1 MCVRVFYKLYGMLQ
15 SDRTALMQQSSE
27 WSVKSISS
35 ASLGTNCH
43 EWNWKKDTDA
53 QHTIIFIKVV
63 RLTCLSSADVV
74 LSLVAFSDIEM
85 SW

>member
-1 MCVRVFYKLYGMLQ
+1 MCARAFYKLYGMLQ
-15 SDRTALMQQSSE
+15 SDMTALMQQSSE

-43 EWNWKKDTDA
+43 EWSWKKVTEA
-53 QHTIIFIKVV
+53 QHKIIFIKVV
-63 RLTCLSSADVV
+63 RLTYLSSADVV
-74 LSLVAFSDIEM
+74 LSSVAVSDIEM